1 MPRLYTCRATRTQP
15 SLVVTKDWQLW
26 ALWDDTSSEQLTIKN
41 VELCGFN
48 IGEFTSEKRTEGDT

>member
-26 ALWDDTSSEQLTIKN
+26 ALWDDASN

-48 IGEFTSEKRTEGDT
+48 IGEFTSEQRTEGDT